1 MPYLRLPDNSYME
14 VPQGVS
20 QGEALKL
27 AREKYKEL
35 FEPAPKADTGFTGA
49 FKAGV
54 ENLKADIER
63 VKGKT
68 GIKDVAEAE
77 KSAAAYEK
85 KAGQIFK
92 PTDEGWSEAPFQK
105 FKETLGG
112 SIPYMGAPIVAG
124 GAAALA
130 GAPIAVGTGLAG
142 LASLTQFTGSN
153 LGRQMKGDE
162 EEGIAAKSLAETSLG
177 KGVAGAIPQTALDIV
192 SLRMIPGIGKIF
204 GEAGKKITPEMAKKV
219 AEQGIA
225 KTAGA
230 YGAQALKTG
239 GVEGLTEAGQ
249 QVLERLQAGLSITNE
264 KARDEY
270 FDSFIGGAVLGGTLA
285 VPGTA
290 MRRGEIKS
298 EGARL
303 QREQEA
309 KVAEQQRLADEAR
322 KKTPEYRQ
330 ELLDKRNDLQAN
342 ISVLQDAIKDKR
354 VDPEAQKESK
364 SELKV
369 LQQQMRELVGELKET
384 VPLPNE
390 PVDPTAKL
398 TLEQFRQE
406 REANLQ
412 QQQQQQAEAD
422 KQQADLAA
430 AATDAEARKEQFV
443 QQYQAVNNTVNTLTK
458 QLQKAM
464 QNGDINAITRL
475 GEELDKRNA
484 ELTQLTGVAEKAGIN
499 VNTPEMQLDK
509 AEKAFKAAQAALNK
523 ASEDQSI
530 FDSPEKRTALVQN
543 AQTAQAKIDELTKLI
558 EENKTKQAES
568 AALAEKQVQRA
579 SVLAEEEE
587 TGAPFDQAAYDE
599 KVKTMR
605 EPISSRLTQLATDYS
620 SRTREVLRAD
630 AFETWT
636 QLPKKEKDVFNN
648 SFDKYFENQKSQTLT
663 PDVMS
668 DITAAIEAKSLSN
681 SQARALDLPTQAG
694 TKKWTFS
701 TATKDTDK
709 LAESVEKQL
718 ALIDENDAFIKEQG
732 MNLPT
737 DPRREFLEAIM
748 VKLADIGYSQK
759 EKIEATDIGTRLG
772 IQREFKGRGAEV
784 PVSTRVGKDLPI
796 GIYTPA
802 HMQKLRA
809 DINNIKDIFKADKSL
824 AEETKTASSR
834 IRTQITNISKK
845 LKNTKISAED
855 RKNLK
860 VALKNKQDEL
870 ENIVR
875 PQQLTKDEKAE
886 LSRRLARLEEELTN
900 TQLGYK
906 GDKPTQLMKLA
917 SRLESAQ
924 LKLGVAKTPAQ
935 QNKIRQQIKGISAQI
950 VKRGGKILE
959 DGTVVQTAEV
969 ENLASKKGVSQ
980 LPEAGAKGT
989 TVTPAKREDGLLLD
1003 IQDTI
1008 DSLRKGEFIGG
1019 AAGEEGKK
1027 LLVNETREKILDKF
1041 GKDVESLAEAII
1053 SSMNVSLKAQKKAE
1067 LPKQVQDAIR
1077 SIVKE
1082 YFKNKAVKAT
1092 GWRAEK
1098 QREKAT
1104 NALYQQFL
1112 KAGFDLND
1120 SSAKERYKKYMDEAG
1135 ITDEEFAGEATETLQ
1150 KLRLAADKL
1159 ENRFYKE
1166 NDTLKELK
1174 QEKENTE
1181 AEITKT
1187 RLAAQK
1193 KRSELAD
1200 GLEAVEQK
1208 FKEAEA
1214 AHNQAIKDI
1223 IDFKK
1228 GTLSAASPRTFLPN
1242 AQKLVTKLYKELQ
1255 GVGTER
1261 TKVRRANT
1269 VENKKIDETLKELDQ
1284 RSTEIQSKLVAQ
1296 DTQVRKLEN
1305 QLRDAENEYGKE
1317 RRQFSLGE
1325 QLGKGAIRT
1334 GMRDAER
1341 EQIGDFVETIKRVF
1355 GANVKPPAYKEPE
1368 AVTAEKMAD
1377 DIKLPKE
1384 LQDLQKKA
1392 QELLDEHARI
1402 SESLKKLVESNMP
1415 VAAIEA
1421 KELEDLFVYKDYI
1434 DQPTFARRSKSNA
1447 ILRLFDR
1454 ITLANMTGY
1463 VASLND
1469 QTQDAKNA
1477 YNEAKEIEKDVFNK
1491 IGKILST
1498 MKDIYAREKNNVEA
1512 KVRTD
1517 FADDFKQLKVL
1528 TEQYLETST
1537 EFQKQKTAY
1546 FEQKRS
1552 DEAIARAKETG
1563 SEAAQIKKIVKASE
1577 SKAGIKTGLGLYGKK
1592 STVVTT
1598 QATLRNIDFTNML
1611 KKVGPLRK
1619 LRKEI
1624 DDLKTALNIPEAERT
1639 KQIAQK
1645 QAAFNKLEAEAVEYG
1660 EKVGFGTEENSLT
1673 QLYIDLAGVNENTPE
1688 ASNIKA
1694 EIEQVRQKYENQASF
1709 YSQSKR
1715 VVTAVGPKGALARE
1729 QDLKALQA
1737 EQTEETKRMLERL
1750 AKRLSEKQR
1759 AGELEKREKRLA
1771 KHLAIKR
1778 PEDTNGRKRYDNE
1791 TIALTADVMVAKN
1804 EDFSV
1809 LRGRGQVKREA
1820 FENRFKPTEI
1830 QKQVQKLIRAAEA
1843 KKEKGEALTQAEE
1856 QLIAKTGLTL
1866 EAYTTRIEKEYLAKL
1881 NKINEQIKPAL
1892 SDKVINKLVERAMN
1906 LNAKQKEAF
1915 LLRELRLKTEFR
1927 QAFEELQTEENTQS
1941 QLDKSKKLLEKELNV
1956 LDLPFK
1962 SVEEYKRMLE
1972 NNFMYAD
1979 DVSES
1984 GLDQEDYINSVFK
1997 LSNDKFD
2004 PRIEKAHGGKGLEQS
2019 QAQAH
2024 VNKITMPKGL
2034 KLLVMAK
2041 LPRGLREKLVAQ
2053 GYTDAELDGLRGG
2066 VLANGDVF
2074 VIADNHADLKDLDR
2088 TLAHEITGHL
2098 GVEGVLGQDGLDA
2111 LAAKVSKQEGGVL
2124 GLAEKLGVAED
2135 AAAAYASAKRG
2146 GKSEEFALG
2155 KALREVI
2162 AHVSEARV
2170 DKGFLGRANEFIK
2183 ALVGAVR
2190 AALRKRGINLDIN
2203 TSDVYKILRDARKS
2217 SKAGVGLYVGRDGEI
2232 QLRTKEAEYG
2242 PNSGGLATASGRLLT
2257 KKQESLFSR
2266 IFTANSGLVINT
2278 KFFDRLAP
2286 LMRVFENKGMAN
2298 SLTATQIQ
2306 YYVSMY
2312 DQRFAWLSKAIS
2324 KGVPKLRKEKNGAGF
2339 VLSSE
2344 EEGAN
2349 MKKLAEILSTANWG
2363 NAEGVRNAYSIYRI
2377 AKRAK
2382 RVGLDKLNF
2391 SPDVTPKMLSD
2402 AMRDVENN
2410 KQLKAVFEKADA
2422 VYDQYNRDLLDLQVA
2437 VGTMSKKQAYELT
2450 MYNDYIPYYRKIG
2463 DDVVLDVG
2471 GTNRIVIGNLKYQ
2484 KNLEALVGG
2493 DDRIVDI
2500 YAGALQNTNMLMEMA
2515 LSNLSTRNIAFAL
2528 NSMGLLKEKRGF
2540 GDGNGPANASTIRFK
2555 IDGEP
2560 KFAVVN
2566 TEAAGVSSEL
2576 LVHGLEGVSV
2586 SLPTIVKAM
2595 GMPANLLRTWVTRN
2609 PAYALRQV
2617 IRDPFVATMAAGVDT
2632 VPMLTSFKAVAKAFR
2647 NTKDNASG
2655 IEDLGVLSSHVFS
2668 GTPEDIQKVM
2678 LQITSGK
2685 GAPAWDRIMSRLDLL
2700 ALQGDAATRQVAF
2713 DSYLKQG
2720 LTEMEA
2726 ILATHKTM
2734 PFSQR
2739 GTSPSLYWLSTMVPF
2754 MNAQMQGLNVLYK
2767 AFTGKMPFNEK
2778 LNIRRKLFQRGAMM
2792 FAMSFMYAL
2801 AMEDDEAYQNA
2812 TDEERY
2818 NNWFVR
2824 TPLSDEP
2831 VKIPI
2836 PFELG
2841 IIFKAVPEAL
2851 ANVMFG
2857 DKKASEAADAL
2868 RRMVLNAVPV
2878 GPSAIP
2884 QAIKTPIEILADHS
2898 FYTGRS
2904 IIGER
2909 LAGVDPNEQFNQ
2921 NTSEISKLIGSVTGQ
2936 IPVIGKYLSPVMLDY
2951 AVRGYLGSVPLAVAS
2966 LTNPVFSSEVR
2977 PEKKASE
2984 MPLFGSFFQ
2993 SNDAGGIINRAYK
3006 DVEDVQKAKKTYTK
3020 LEEEGRD
3027 KEASDYADAKAD
3039 LLGMASMA
3047 GRFVKKMGQLTA
3059 DEREIRSDPNMS
3071 AGDKRKALD
3080 EIRKEKIETAR
3091 DLSSELE

>member
-112 SIPYMGAPIVAG
+112 SIPYMGAPVVAG

-130 GAPIAVGTGLAG
+130 GAPLAVGTGLAG

-162 EEGIAAKSLAETSLG
+162 AEGVAPKSLAETSLG
-177 KGVAGAIPQTALDIV
+177 TSVAGAIPQTALDMI

-204 GEAGKKITPEMAKKV
+204 GEAGKKITPEMAKQV
-219 AEQGIA
+219 AEQGIT
-225 KTAGA
+225 KTIGA
-230 YGAQALKTG
+230 YGAQAVKTG
-239 GVEGLTEAGQ
+239 GIEGITEAGQ

-290 MRRGEIKS
+290 MKRGEIKS

-309 KVAEQQRLADEAR
+309 KAAEQQRLADEAR

-398 TLEQFRQE
+398 TLEQFRQQ
-406 REANLQ
+406 REAELQ
-412 QQQQQQAEAD
+412 QQQQQQAEAE
-422 KQQADLAA
+422 KQQADLAT
-430 AATDAEARKEQFV
+430 AATKAEASKEQFV
-443 QQYQAVNNTVNTLTK
+443 QQYQSIYTAVNTLTD
-458 QLQKAM
+458 QLQNAM
-464 QNGDINAITRL
+464 KEGNVDVISRL
-475 GEELDKRNA
+475 GEELDNRNA
-484 ELTQLTGVAEKAGIN
+484 ELAQLSGVAKKAGIN
-499 VNTPEMQLDK
+499 LSTPELELKK
-509 AEKAFKAAQAALNK
+509 ALAALNK
-523 ASEDQSI
+523 ASEDRNI
-530 FDSPEKRTALVQN
+530 LDNPEKRNALVQN
-543 AQTAQAKIDELTKLI
+543 VKTAQARV
-558 EENKTKQAES
+558 EENKAKQAES

-579 SVLAEEEE
+579 NVLAEEEE

-605 EPISSRLTQLATDYS
+605 EPISSRLTRLATDYS
-620 SRTREVLRAD
+620 ARTREVLRED

-648 SFDKYFENQKSQTLT
+648 SFDKYFEDQKSQTLT

-668 DITAAIEAKSLSN
+668 DITAAIEAKSLNN

-732 MNLPT
+732 MDLPT

-809 DINNIKDIFKADKSL
+809 DINNIKDIFKADKNL

-855 RKNLK
+855 RQNLK
-860 VALKNKQDEL
+860 AALKNKQDEL

-886 LSRRLARLEEELTN
+886 LSRRLGRLEEELAN

-906 GDKPTQLMKLA
+906 GDKPTPLMKLA

-924 LKLGVAKTPAQ
+924 LKLDVAKTPAQ
-935 QNKIRQQIKGISAQI
+935 QNKIKQQIKGISAQI

-989 TVTPAKREDGLLLD
+989 PVTPAKREEGLLLD

-1019 AAGEEGKK
+1019 AAGAEGKK

-1041 GKDVESLAEAII
+1041 GKDVESLAESII
-1053 SSMNVSLKAQKKAE
+1053 SNMNVSLRAQKKAE
-1067 LPKQVQDAIR
+1067 LPKQAQDAIR

-1104 NALYQQFL
+1104 NALYQEFL
-1112 KAGFDLND
+1112 KAGFDLNG
-1120 SSAKERYKKYMDEAG
+1120 SSAEERYRKYMSEAG
-1135 ITDEEFAGEATETLQ
+1135 ITDEEFVTRNTKKLSLYGTYSGVVTGEATETLQ
-1150 KLRLAADKL
+1150 KLRLDADKL
-1159 ENRFYKE
+1159 ENRFYDE
-1166 NDTLKELK
+1166 NETLQELK
-1174 QEKENTE
+1174 QKKENTDS
-1181 AEITKT
+1181 EITKT
-1187 RLAAQK
+1187 KLEAQK
-1193 KRSELAD
+1193 KIGELAANFD
-1200 GLEAVEQK
+1200 AAEQK
-1208 FKEAEA
+1208 FKETEA

-1223 IDFKK
+1223 LDFNK
-1228 GTLSAASPRTFLPN
+1228 GTLTVANPRTFVAN
-1242 AQKLVTKLYKELQ
+1242 TQKLVNKLYKELQ
-1255 GVGTER
+1255 NATAEK
-1261 TKVRRANT
+1261 TKAKRNKT

-1284 RSTEIQSKLVAQ
+1284 RSTDIQNKLVEK

-1341 EQIGDFVETIKRVF
+1341 EQIGEFIETVKRVF
-1355 GANVKPPAYKEPE
+1355 GADIKPPAYKEPE
-1368 AVTAEKMAD
+1368 AVTAEIMAD

-1384 LQDLQKKA
+1384 LQELQKKA

-1402 SESLKKLVESNMP
+1402 SESLKKLVDSNMP
-1415 VAAIEA
+1415 VAATEA
-1421 KELEDLFVYKDYI
+1421 NELRDLFFYKEYI
-1434 DQPTFARRSKSNA
+1434 DAPTFAKRTKSNA

-1454 ITLANMTGY
+1454 LTLANMTGY

-1477 YNEAKEIEKDVFNK
+1477 YNEAKEIEKDVFDK
-1491 IGKILST
+1491 IGKILKT
-1498 MKDIYAREKNNVEA
+1498 LQVIYAREKSNVEA

-1552 DEAIARAKETG
+1552 DEAVDRAKEAGT
-1563 SEAAQIKKIVKASE
+1563 EAAQIKKTVKASE

-1624 DDLKTALNIPEAERT
+1624 DDLKADLNTPEAERT

-1645 QAAFNKLEAEAVEYG
+1645 QAAFNKLEAETVEYG
-1660 EKVGFGTEENSLT
+1660 EKVGFGTDENSLT

-1709 YSQSKR
+1709 YSQSTR
-1715 VVTAVGPKGALARE
+1715 VVTEVGPKGALARE

-1737 EQTEETKRMLERL
+1737 EQTEETKRMLDRL

-1759 AGELEKREKRLA
+1759 SSELEKREKRLA
-1771 KHLAIKR
+1771 KHLANKR

-1830 QKQVQKLIRAAEA
+1830 QKQIQKLIRAAEA

-1866 EAYTTRIEKEYLAKL
+1866 EAYTTRIEEAYKEKL
-1881 NKINEQIKPAL
+1881 RKTNEQIKPAL
-1892 SDKVINKLVERAMN
+1892 NDKAIDKLVERAKS
-1906 LNAKQKEAF
+1906 LNAKEKEAF
-1915 LLRELRLKTEFR
+1915 LTRELLKTEFR
-1927 QAFEELQTEENTQS
+1927 QAFEELQTEENTQ
-1941 QLDKSKKLLEKELNV
+1941 KFLEKELNV

-1962 SVEEYKRMLE
+1962 SVEEYKRMVE
-1972 NNFMYAD
+1972 NNFMYPD

-1984 GLDQEDYINSVFK
+1984 GLDQNDYINSVFRF
-1997 LSNDKFD
+1997 SNDKLD

-2074 VIADNHADLKDLDR
+2074 VIADNHADIKDLDR

-2170 DKGFLGRANEFIK
+2170 DKGFLGKANEFIK
-2183 ALVGAVR
+2183 ALVGAIR

-2232 QLRTKEAEYG
+2232 QLSTKPAEYG
-2242 PNSGGLATASGRLLT
+2242 PNSSGLATASGRLLT

-2540 GDGNGPANASTIRFK
+2540 GDGNGPANSSTIRFK

-2586 SLPTIVKAM
+2586 SLPTIIKIM

-2739 GTSPSLYWLSTMVPF
+2739 GTSPSLYWVSTMVPF
-2754 MNAQMQGLNVLYK
+2754 MNAQIQGLNVLYK

-2792 FAMSFMYAL
+2792 FALSFMYAL
-2801 AMEDDEAYQNA
+2801 MMEDDEAYQNA

-2921 NTSEISKLIGSVTGQ
+2921 NTSELAKLIGSVTGQ
-2936 IPVIGKYLSPVMLDY
+2936 VPVIGKYLSPVMLDY

-3006 DVEDVQKAKKTYTK
+3006 DIEDVQKAKKTYTK

-3027 KEASDYADAKAD
+3027 KEAEEYADAKAD

-3080 EIRKEKIETAR
+3080 EIRKEKIELSR
-3091 DLSSELE
+3091 DLSSERE

>member
-1 MPYLRLPDNSYME
+1 ME

-177 KGVAGAIPQTALDIV
+177 KGVAGAIPQTALDMI

-204 GEAGKKITPEMAKKV
+204 GEAGKKITPEMAKQV

-225 KTAGA
+225 KTIGA
-230 YGAQALKTG
+230 YGAQAVKTG
-239 GVEGLTEAGQ
+239 GIEGVTEAGQ

-290 MRRGEIKS
+290 MKRGEIKS

-303 QREQEA
+303 QREKEA
-309 KVAEQQRLADEAR
+309 KAAEQQRLADEER

-398 TLEQFRQE
+398 TLEQFRQQ
-406 REANLQ
+406 RESELQ

-458 QLQKAM
+458 QLKKAM

-475 GEELDKRNA
+475 GEEFDKRNA

-509 AEKAFKAAQAALNK
+509 AEKTFKAAQAALNK

-875 PQQLTKDEKAE
+875 PQQLTKDERAE

-906 GDKPTQLMKLA
+906 GGKATPLMKLA

-935 QNKIRQQIKGISAQI
+935 QNTIRQQIKGISAQI

-989 TVTPAKREDGLLLD
+989 PVTPAKREEGLLLD

-1019 AAGEEGKK
+1019 AAGAEGKK

-1067 LPKQVQDAIR
+1067 LPKQAQNAIR

-1104 NALYQQFL
+1104 SSLYQQFL

-1120 SSAKERYKKYMDEAG
+1120 SSAKERYKKYMKEAG
-1135 ITDEEFAGEATETLQ
+1135 ITDAEFAGEATETLQ
-1150 KLRLAADKL
+1150 KLRLDADNL
-1159 ENRFYKE
+1159 ENRFYDE
-1166 NDTLKELK
+1166 NETLQEVK

-1181 AEITKT
+1181 AEITKN

-1193 KRSELAD
+1193 KRNELD
-1200 GLEAVEQK
+1200 DNLEAAEQK
-1208 FKEAEA
+1208 FKETEA

-1223 IDFKK
+1223 LDFKK
-1228 GTLSAASPRTFLPN
+1228 GTLTVANPRTFVAN
-1242 AQKLVTKLYKELQ
+1242 TQKLVNKLYKELQ
-1255 GVGTER
+1255 SATTEKAKAKR
-1261 TKVRRANT
+1261 SKT
-1269 VENKKIDETLKELDQ
+1269 VENKKIDTTLKELDQ
-1284 RSTEIQSKLVAQ
+1284 RSTEIKNKLVAQ
-1296 DTQVRKLEN
+1296 DTQVRKLEK
-1305 QLRDAENEYGKE
+1305 QLLDAENEYGKE

-1341 EQIGDFVETIKRVF
+1341 EQISEFIETVKRVF
-1355 GANVKPPAYKEPE
+1355 GADIKPPAYKEPE
-1368 AVTAEKMAD
+1368 AITAETMAD

-1384 LQDLQKKA
+1384 LQELQKKA
-1392 QELLDEHARI
+1392 QGLLDEHARI

-1415 VAAIEA
+1415 VAATEA
-1421 KELEDLFVYKDYI
+1421 NELRDLFFYKEYI
-1434 DQPTFARRSKSNA
+1434 DAPTFAKRTKSNA

-1454 ITLANMTGY
+1454 LTLANMTGY

-1469 QTQDAKNA
+1469 QTQDAKNS
-1477 YNEAKEIEKDVFNK
+1477 YNEAKEIEKDVFDK
-1491 IGKILST
+1491 IDKILKT
-1498 MKDIYAREKNNVEA
+1498 LQVIYAREKSNVEA

-1517 FADDFKQLKVL
+1517 FADDFKQLKAL

-1552 DEAIARAKETG
+1552 DEAVARAKEAGT
-1563 SEAAQIKKIVKASE
+1563 EAAQIKKTVKASE

-1624 DDLKTALNIPEAERT
+1624 DDLKADLNTPEAERT

-1660 EKVGFGTEENSLT
+1660 EKVGFGTDENSLT
-1673 QLYIDLAGVNENTPE
+1673 QLYIDLAGVDENTAE

-1709 YSQSKR
+1709 YSQSTR
-1715 VVTAVGPKGALARE
+1715 VVTEVGPKGALARE

-1737 EQTEETKRMLERL
+1737 EQTEETKRMLDRL

-1759 AGELEKREKRLA
+1759 SSELEKREKRLA
-1771 KHLAIKR
+1771 KHLANKR

-1830 QKQVQKLIRAAEA
+1830 QKQIQKLIRAAEA

-1866 EAYTTRIEKEYLAKL
+1866 EAYTTRIEEAYLAKL

-1892 SDKVINKLVERAMN
+1892 NDKAIDKLVERAKD
-1906 LNAKQKEAF
+1906 LNAKEKEAF
-1915 LLRELRLKTEFR
+1915 LTRELLKTEFR
-1927 QAFEELQTEENTQS
+1927 QAFEELQTEENTQ
-1941 QLDKSKKLLEKELNV
+1941 KFLEKELNV

-1962 SVEEYKRMLE
+1962 SVEEYKRMVE
-1972 NNFMYAD
+1972 NNFMYPD

-1984 GLDQEDYINSVFK
+1984 GLDQNDYINSVFRF
-1997 LSNDKFD
+1997 SNDKLD

-2053 GYTDAELDGLRGG
+2053 GYTDAELGGLRGG

-2074 VIADNHADLKDLDR
+2074 VIADNHADIKDLDR

-2098 GVEGVLGQDGLDA
+2098 GVEGVLGQNGLDA

-2190 AALRKRGINLDIN
+2190 AALRKMGINLDIN

-2232 QLRTKEAEYG
+2232 QLSTKPAEYG
-2242 PNSGGLATASGRLLT
+2242 LNSSGLATASGRLLT
-2257 KKQESLFSR
+2257 KKQESLYKRTFTSNAGL
-2266 IFTANSGLVINT
+2266 IFNT

-2410 KQLKAVFEKADA
+2410 KQLKDVFEKADA

-2437 VGTMSKKQAYELT
+2437 VGTMSKKQAHELT

-2540 GDGNGPANASTIRFK
+2540 GNGNGPANASTIRFK

-2655 IEDLGVLSSHVFS
+2655 IEDLGILSSHVFS

-2685 GAPAWDRIMSRLDLL
+2685 GAPTWDRIMSRLDLL

-2739 GTSPSLYWLSTMVPF
+2739 GTSPSLYWVSTMVPF
-2754 MNAQMQGLNVLYK
+2754 MNAQIQGLNVLYK

-2792 FAMSFMYAL
+2792 FALSFMYAL
-2801 AMEDDEAYQNA
+2801 MMEDDEAYQNA

-2898 FYTGRS
+2898 LYTGRS

-2921 NTSEISKLIGSVTGQ
+2921 NTSELAKLIGSVTGQ
-2936 IPVIGKYLSPVMLDY
+2936 VPVIGKYLSPVMLDY

-2966 LTNPVFSSEVR
+2966 LTNPVFSSDVK
-2977 PEKKASE
+2977 PEMKSSE

-3006 DVEDVQKAKKTYTK
+3006 DVEDIQKAKKTYTK
-3020 LEEEGRD
+3020 LEEEGRT

-3059 DEREIRSDPNMS
+3059 DEREIRSNPNMS

>member
-1 MPYLRLPDNSYME
+1 ME

-20 QGEALKL
+20 QSEALKH
-27 AREKYKEL
+27 AREKYKDL

-68 GIKDVAEAE
+68 GIKDVEEAE

-92 PTDEGWSEAPFQK
+92 PTEEGWTEAPFQK

-112 SIPYMGAPIVAG
+112 SIPYMGAPVVAG

-130 GAPIAVGTGLAG
+130 GAPLAVGTGLAG

-162 EEGIAAKSLAETSLG
+162 AEGVAPKSLAETSLG
-177 KGVAGAIPQTALDIV
+177 TSVAGAIPQTALDMI

-204 GEAGKKITPEMAKKV
+204 GEAGKKITPEMAKQV
-219 AEQGIA
+219 AEQGIT
-225 KTAGA
+225 KTIGA
-230 YGAQALKTG
+230 YGVQAGKTG
-239 GVEGLTEAGQ
+239 GIEGITEAGQ

-290 MRRGEIKS
+290 MKRGEIKS

-303 QREQEA
+303 QREKEA
-309 KVAEQQRLADEAR
+309 KAAEQQRLADEER

-398 TLEQFRQE
+398 TLEQFRQQ
-406 REANLQ
+406 REAELQ
-412 QQQQQQAEAD
+412 QQQQQQAEAE
-422 KQQADLAA
+422 KQQADLAT

-443 QQYQAVNNTVNTLTK
+443 QQYQAVNNTVNTLTE

-464 QNGDINAITRL
+464 KDGDINTITRV

-484 ELTQLTGVAEKAGIN
+484 ELNQLTEVAKKASIN
-499 VNTPEMQLDK
+499 LSTPESELKK
-509 AEKAFKAAQAALNK
+509 AELAFKAAQAALNK
-523 ASEDQSI
+523 ASEDRSI
-530 FDSPEKRTALVQN
+530 IDDPEKRNALVQN
-543 AQTAQAKIDELTKLI
+543 AQTAQARVDELTKLVK
-558 EENKTKQAES
+558 ETKAKQAES
-568 AALAEKQVQRA
+568 KALADKQLQRT

-648 SFDKYFENQKSQTLT
+648 SFDKYFEDQKSQTLT

-668 DITAAIEAKSLSN
+668 GLTAAIEAKSLNN

-732 MNLPT
+732 MDLPT

-809 DINNIKDIFKADKSL
+809 DINNIKDIFKADKNL

-855 RKNLK
+855 RQNLK
-860 VALKNKQDEL
+860 AALKNKQDEL

-886 LSRRLARLEEELTN
+886 LSRRLGRLEEELAN

-906 GDKPTQLMKLA
+906 GDKPTPLMKLA

-924 LKLGVAKTPAQ
+924 LKLDVAKTPAQ
-935 QNKIRQQIKGISAQI
+935 QNKIKQQIKGISAQI

-989 TVTPAKREDGLLLD
+989 PVTPAKREEGLLLD

-1008 DSLRKGEFIGG
+1008 DSLRKGEFVGG
-1019 AAGEEGKK
+1019 AAGAEGKK
-1027 LLVNETREKILDKF
+1027 LLVNETREKILAKF
-1041 GKDVESLAEAII
+1041 GKDVESLAESII
-1053 SSMNVSLKAQKKAE
+1053 SNMNVSLKAQKKAE
-1067 LPKQVQDAIR
+1067 LPKQAQDAIR

-1135 ITDEEFAGEATETLQ
+1135 ITDEEFAGEATETLE
-1150 KLRLAADKL
+1150 KLRVAADKL

-1200 GLEAVEQK
+1200 GLEAIEQK

-1214 AHNQAIKDI
+1214 AHNLAIKDI

-1228 GTLSAASPRTFLPN
+1228 GTLSGAYPRTFLAT
-1242 AQKLVTKLYKELQ
+1242 AQQLLTKAYKDLQ
-1255 GVGTER
+1255 GVSAER
-1261 TKVRRANT
+1261 TKVRRTTT

-1284 RSTEIQSKLVAQ
+1284 RSTEIQNKLVEK

-1341 EQIGDFVETIKRVF
+1341 EQIGDFIETVKRVF

-1392 QELLDEHARI
+1392 QGLLDEHARI

-1415 VAAIEA
+1415 VAAVEA

-1477 YNEAKEIEKDVFNK
+1477 YNEAKKIEKDVFDK

-1498 MKDIYAREKNNVEA
+1498 MKAIYAREKSNVEA

-1552 DEAIARAKETG
+1552 DEAVARAEEAGT
-1563 SEAAQIKKIVKASE
+1563 EAAQIKKTVKASE
-1577 SKAGIKTGLGLYGKK
+1577 SEAGIKTGLGLYGKK

-1624 DDLKTALNIPEAERT
+1624 DDLKADLNTPEAERT

-1660 EKVGFGTEENSLT
+1660 EKVGFGTDENSLT
-1673 QLYIDLAGVNENTPE
+1673 QLYIDLAGVDENTSE

-1709 YSQSKR
+1709 YSQSTR
-1715 VVTAVGPKGALARE
+1715 VVTEVGPKGALARE

-1737 EQTEETKRMLERL
+1737 EQTEETKRMLDRL

-1759 AGELEKREKRLA
+1759 SSELEKREKRLA
-1771 KHLAIKR
+1771 KHLANKR

-1830 QKQVQKLIRAAEA
+1830 QKQIQKLIRAAEA

-1866 EAYTTRIEKEYLAKL
+1866 EAYTTRIEEAYKEKL
-1881 NKINEQIKPAL
+1881 RKTNEQIKPAL
-1892 SDKVINKLVERAMN
+1892 NDKAIDKLVERAKD
-1906 LNAKQKEAF
+1906 LNAKEKEAF
-1915 LLRELRLKTEFR
+1915 LTRELLKTEFR
-1927 QAFEELQTEENTQS
+1927 QAFEELQTEENTQ
-1941 QLDKSKKLLEKELNV
+1941 KFLEKELDV
-1956 LDLPFK
+1956 LNLPFK
-1962 SVEEYKRMLE
+1962 SVEEYKRMVE
-1972 NNFMYAD
+1972 NNFMYPD

-1984 GLDQEDYINSVFK
+1984 GLDQNDYINSVFRF
-1997 LSNDKFD
+1997 SNDKLD

-2098 GVEGVLGQDGLDA
+2098 GVEGVLGQNGLDA

-2190 AALRKRGINLDIN
+2190 AALRKMGINLDIN

-2257 KKQESLFSR
+2257 KKQESLFSK
-2266 IFTANSGLVINT
+2266 IFTSNSGLVINT

-2344 EEGAN
+2344 GEGAN

-2437 VGTMSKKQAYELT
+2437 VGTMSKEKAHELT
-2450 MYNDYIPYYRKIG
+2450 RHNDYIPYYRKIG

-2801 AMEDDEAYQNA
+2801 MMEDDEAYQNA

-2868 RRMVLNAVPV
+2868 RRMVLNAIPV

-2921 NTSEISKLIGSVTGQ
+2921 NTSELAKLIGSVTGQ
-2936 IPVIGKYLSPVMLDY
+2936 VPVIGKYLSPVMLDY

-2966 LTNPVFSSEVR
+2966 LTNPVFSSEVK
-2977 PEKKASE
+2977 PEMKASE

-3027 KEASDYADAKAD
+3027 KEAEEYADAKAD

-3080 EIRKEKIETAR
+3080 EIRKEKIELSR
-3091 DLSSELE
+3091 DLSSERE